1 MSTYDDDYSVD
12 DLDRITLET
21 HTKDSR
27 RQCVPLG
34 RDEDWGG
41 DGVFLDGQPDVQRRL
56 LKGGAKFPFASWWIC
71 KDTNATEGTSPS
83 ALSAFSAWRL
93 KTSSKKS
100 EVTVTPFFEDLLLSR
115 NKRCSRR
122 GRTVRR
128 PKPSRSTIFSVQMG
142 VLDVIYDVA
151 KVHPVHIDEENLG
164 ERGGVL
170 EGTSVYCHKSH

>member
-83 ALSAFSAWRL
+83 ALSAFCAWRL
-93 KTSSKKS
+93 KTSSKKG
-100 EVTVTPFFEDLLLSR
+100 EVTVTPFLRTYCYREIGDAREEAEQFAGLSR
-115 NKRCSRR
+115 AGRR
-122 GRTVRR
+122 
-128 PKPSRSTIFSVQMG
+128 SSVCRWGSLTLFM
-142 VLDVIYDVA
+142 
-151 KVHPVHIDEENLG
+151 
-164 ERGGVL
+164 
-170 EGTSVYCHKSH
+170 T